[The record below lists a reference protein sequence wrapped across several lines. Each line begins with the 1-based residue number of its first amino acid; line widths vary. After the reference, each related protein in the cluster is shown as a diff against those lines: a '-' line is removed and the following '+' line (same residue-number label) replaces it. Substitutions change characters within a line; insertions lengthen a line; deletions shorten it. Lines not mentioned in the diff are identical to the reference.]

1 MMLRCAALI
10 LSVGLA
16 SPLSAQAQ
24 DAPAPDSQQETVPL
38 SDLFERLLRGFLAE
52 VEPQMRELER
62 GFSAMEPEIQR
73 FLEQM
78 RGMTQFHPPEVL
90 PNGDI
95 LIRRRQSTESE
106 GEDVPDADAPP
117 EDSVPEDAGPLTP
130 DGPLEL

>member
-1 MMLRCAALI
+1 MLRCAALI

-16 SPLSAQAQ
+16 APLSAQAQ

-52 VEPQMRELER
+52 VEPQMREMER

-78 RGMTQFHPPEVL
+78 RGLTQFHSPEVL

-95 LIRRRQSTESE
+95 LIRRRQATDPE
-106 GEDVPDADAPP
+106 G
-117 EDSVPEDAGPLTP
+117 VPEAAPAP
-130 DGPLEL
+130 DGPEREDSSPSTPAAPFEL